1 LKYLIVILLDT
12 AVLIWLL
19 EDLPLLGPR
28 ARARIAANGVVHFST
43 VSIAEIHIKAM
54 TGKLRLPDAMLD
66 RLGPAGLLELPLSGK
81 DAAALSE
88 FPELARH
95 DPFDRLLVAQAHRAG
110 MEFLT
115 SDQTLLS
122 LGREFIGDAR
132 V

>member
-1 LKYLIVILLDT
+1 MILLDT
-12 AVLIWLL
+12 AVVIWLL
-19 EDLPLLGPR
+19 KDVPRLGPR
-28 ARARIAANGVVHFST
+28 ARERIAADGVVHFSAI
-43 VSIAEIHIKAM
+43 SIAEIHIKAM
-54 TGKLRLPDAMLD
+54 TGKLRVPDAMLD
-66 RLGPAGLLELPLSGK
+66 RLGPTGLLELPLSGR

-88 FPELARH
+88 FPELTRH

-122 LGREFIGDAR
+122 LGREFIVDAR